1 MKMQALDKDNNWR
14 VIEYLPDSWCGIS
27 YHLLTLE
34 PGAYWKFVIPN
45 FDGEMRTK
53 LRIQLQYI
61 DKTDPKKD
69 RLLYS
74 NIIDGEINP
83 AQLWNKRPYYPQG
96 IMDPYVD

>member
-14 VIEYLPDSWCGIS
+14 DIEYLPDSWCGNS

-53 LRIQLQYI
+53 LRIQPQYI
-61 DKTDPKKD
+61 DRTDPKKD